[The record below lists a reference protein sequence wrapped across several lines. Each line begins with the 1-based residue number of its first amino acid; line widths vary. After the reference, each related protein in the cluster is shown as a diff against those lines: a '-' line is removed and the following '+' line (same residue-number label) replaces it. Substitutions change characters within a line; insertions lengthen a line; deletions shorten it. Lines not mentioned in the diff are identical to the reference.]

1 LTMGGNHF
9 YHKNQAVAWKAM
21 CIMPRGS
28 MRWRISFQDISLH
41 ISYGCL
47 VFSIDISF
55 YSPGYFIGIS
65 YGCLAFLKRYF
76 IPFPRI
82 FHWDFHM
89 DAWNFQ

>member
-1 LTMGGNHF
+1 MGGNHF

-47 VFSIDISF
+47 EFSIDISFYSSGYFIGISYGCLVFSIDISF
-55 YSPGYFIGIS
+55 YSPGYFIGI
-65 YGCLAFLKRYF
+65 F
-76 IPFPRI
+76 I
-82 FHWDFHM
+82 
-89 DAWNFQ
+89 